1 MQHEKFMAQ
10 AIEMAKQSVASGGGP
25 FGAVIVKDGQIVGRG
40 INRVTVWN
48 DPSAHGEI
56 VAIRDAC
63 KNLNTFQLSD
73 CILYTSSE
81 PCPMCLGA
89 IYWARLKAVYYANTK
104 EDAAAIGFD
113 DDFIY
118 REIEKPLSG
127 RQIPFFQIM
136 RESALEASQ
145 MWERKVDKVKY

>member
-1 MQHEKFMAQ
+1 MQHEEFMAQ
-10 AIEMAKQSVASGGGP
+10 AITLAKQSVASGGGP
-25 FGAVIVKDGQIVGRG
+25 FGAVIVKDGQVVGRG

-63 KNLNTFQLSD
+63 KNLNTFQLAE
-73 CILYTSSE
+73 CILYTNSE

-118 REIEKPLSG
+118 REIEKPFCG
-127 RQIPFFQIM
+127 RQIPFFPIM
-136 RESALEASQ
+136 RESALDTFQ
-145 MWERKVDKVKY
+145 MWERKADKVKY